1 MSNDDPKITARL
13 NDVMASIVCPIAG
26 CWGLHGAQS
35 EYYYDHDSEA
45 HVLEVWPV
53 GIKEPEE
60 SEGNG
65 REQTEP
71 ALLYELA
78 EFDFTE
84 LGKETPLEHFHFSQ
98 RRSIFEIVWEEDGQ
112 RLELRVHIVPVEVA
126 EDY

>member
-45 HVLEVWPV
+45 HVLEVWPI
-53 GIKEPEE
+53 GIEEPEE

-78 EFDFTE
+78 EFE
-84 LGKETPLEHFHFSQ
+84 QVKGKPNRQL
-98 RRSIFEIVWEEDGQ
+98 VD
-112 RLELRVHIVPVEVA
+112 
-126 EDY
+126 DYCYWLHNWR